1 MVHNGFEQFVDICFQ
16 EAFETCLI
24 DFLRCKCD
32 SLVVAAAVV
41 RSSLSQSGSW
51 LRSMPRGC
59 GLLVGFRWSRREG
72 TGSRSRREGM

>member
-1 MVHNGFEQFVDICFQ
+1 MVNNGFEKFMDNCFK

-24 DFLRCKCD
+24 DFLRWKCD
-32 SLVVAAAVV
+32 SLVVATAVV

-51 LRSMPRGC
+51 LCSMPRGC
-59 GLLVGFRWSRREG
+59 GLVVGFRWSRREG